1 MGLDPGEEVG
11 DFGEDSG
18 LSLAGAGSPGDHAD
32 DVELTGLGLGG
43 ADERAARVTHA
54 GGGVVRA
61 KSDHARLD
69 HVGPAFFQVG
79 VSPDLA
85 LELLELVGHVSGGP
99 DETPAGEPA
108 SFGAMVVVIGVGHAS
123 GTSVSS
129 GKVNVFGQLDQSD
142 VMLDGVGLVEF
153 GMDNDLGDRNIL
165 LSSVIVL
172 LTPFSYA
179 DGEFRGYLGLSEAV
193 SGAKHP
199 SGSDQSTSA
208 NVLFPEEGE
217 RGESEGDLPGELA
230 VGGGES
236 VDDAAAGP
244 LLAAS
249 FKSGGASHDGD

>member
-18 LSLAGAGSPGDHAD
+18 LSLAGAGSPRDHAD

-99 DETPAGEPA
+99 DETPACSKEKNG
-108 SFGAMVVVIGVGHAS
+108 S
-123 GTSVSS
+123 G
-129 GKVNVFGQLDQSD
+129 L
-142 VMLDGVGLVEF
+142 
-153 GMDNDLGDRNIL
+153 I
-165 LSSVIVL
+165 
-172 LTPFSYA
+172 PFKN
-179 DGEFRGYLGLSEAV
+179 F
-193 SGAKHP
+193 
-199 SGSDQSTSA
+199 
-208 NVLFPEEGE
+208 
-217 RGESEGDLPGELA
+217 ES
-230 VGGGES
+230 
-236 VDDAAAGP
+236 
-244 LLAAS
+244 
-249 FKSGGASHDGD
+249 